1 MVYLLFGCIFVAV
14 GTFIVQF
21 DGVWQGKAIVI
32 AVANLGFATLH
43 ITIVDRLG
51 ARS

>member
-21 DGVWQGKAIVI
+21 DDAWQGKAIVI
-32 AVANLGFATLH
+32 AVANLGA
-43 ITIVDRLG
+43 
-51 ARS
+51 ANQNSS

>member
-14 GTFIVQF
+14 GTFIEQF

-32 AVANLGFATLH
+32 AVANLGFATFH
-43 ITIVDRLG
+43 ITRFDRLG
-51 ARS
+51 TRI

>member
-14 GTFIVQF
+14 GTFIEQF
-21 DGVWQGKAIVI
+21 VGAWQGKAIVI

-51 ARS
+51 TRI